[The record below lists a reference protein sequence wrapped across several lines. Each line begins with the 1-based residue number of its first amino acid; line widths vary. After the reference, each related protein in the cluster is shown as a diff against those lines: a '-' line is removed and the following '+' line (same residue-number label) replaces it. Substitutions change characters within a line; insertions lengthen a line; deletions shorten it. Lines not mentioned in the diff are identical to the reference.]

1 MQRTQY
7 FVALLQE
14 KVKIMKKDLTS
25 RKLRTLKLSRE
36 TLRALTSSTLQAV
49 AGGISLRCD
58 GTAACTESCGAN
70 TCAYSCGGAHSC
82 RC

>member
-1 MQRTQY
+1 
-7 FVALLQE
+7 
-14 KVKIMKKDLTS
+14 MKKDL
-25 RKLRTLKLSRE
+25 KLRTLKLSRE
-36 TLRALTSSTLQAV
+36 TLGALNSSKLQAV

-70 TCAYSCGGAHSC
+70 TCAYNCGGAYTC

>member
-1 MQRTQY
+1 
-7 FVALLQE
+7 
-14 KVKIMKKDLTS
+14 MKKDWTS

-36 TLRALTSSTLQAV
+36 TLRALSSSTLQGV
-49 AGGISLRCD
+49 AGGISLRCE

-70 TCAYSCGGAHSC
+70 TCAYSCGGVYSC

>member
-1 MQRTQY
+1 
-7 FVALLQE
+7 
-14 KVKIMKKDLTS
+14 MKKDLTS
-25 RKLRTLKLSRE
+25 RKLQTLKLSRE
-36 TLRALTSSTLQAV
+36 TLGALNSSKLQAV

-70 TCAYSCGGAHSC
+70 TCAYSCGGAYTC

>member
-1 MQRTQY
+1 
-7 FVALLQE
+7 
-14 KVKIMKKDLTS
+14 MKKDLTP

-36 TLRALTSSTLQAV
+36 TLGALNSGKLRTV
-49 AGGISLRCD
+49 AGGISLKCD

-70 TCAYSCGGAHSC
+70 TCAYSCGGLQTC